1 MFTKAGLKLTLFYS
15 AFFFCFFWIFSISLY
30 VWMENS
36 IGEGTIVK
44 QVQQQEQQG
53 NFEGQF
59 DERSVMI
66 AGTIALDQLKT
77 ILLVLNGG
85 LLPVIP
91 LTAWF
96 LTRRTLGPVQAI
108 HEQQQQFASDVSH
121 ELRTPL
127 SILSGEIEVALKKDR
142 TRDGYQQ
149 TLKSAKEE
157 TDRLGGLVEQ
167 LLLLTRMEQDKQ
179 AREVET
185 VDITDLINQVLGIV
199 QQKSREKHITVLV
212 TPAEESVV
220 VVGQEALL
228 RQLFLNMLDNALKY
242 TPENGKITIGLSQ
255 DTYYG
260 VVQVKDT
267 GVGIASDQLE
277 RIFDRFCR
285 IDAARSE
292 TKGYGLGLAIA
303 QAIVALH
310 NGKICVHSAV
320 GKGTTFTLYLPL
332 A

>member
-1 MFTKAGLKLTLFYS
+1 MFTKAELKLTLFYS
-15 AFFFCFFWIFSISLY
+15 AFFFGFFWIFSFSLY
-30 VWMENS
+30 IWMEKS
-36 IGEGTIVK
+36 IGEGMIV
-44 QVQQQEQQG
+44 QRVIQQEQHGQ
-53 NFEGQF
+53 FEGEF
-59 DERSVMI
+59 DGRSVTI

-91 LTAWF
+91 LTAWL
-96 LTRRTLGPVQAI
+96 LTRQTLGPVQAI
-108 HEQQQQFASDVSH
+108 HERQQQFASDVSH

-142 TRDGYQQ
+142 SREDYQH

-167 LLLLTRMEQDKQ
+167 LLLLTQMEQGQQ
-179 AREVET
+179 AREMEA
-185 VDITDLINQVLGIV
+185 VDITDLITQVIGIV
-199 QQKSREKHITVLV
+199 QQKSEEQHLAVLV

-220 VVGQEALL
+220 VLGQETLL
-228 RQLFLNMLDNALKY
+228 RQLFLNMLDNAIKY
-242 TPENGKITIGLSQ
+242 TPQHGKITIALSKEKHC
-255 DTYYG
+255 G
-260 VVQVKDT
+260 IVKVKDT
-267 GVGIASDQLE
+267 GVGIAPEHQA
-277 RIFDRFCR
+277 RIFDRFYR

-310 NGKICVHSAV
+310 HGKIRVHSAV
-320 GKGTTFTLYLPL
+320 DKGTTFTLSLPL